1 MTNGIWLID
10 LANAIRP
17 ISKTYF
23 VLYTKQV
30 NNTKKALLSEYRKV
44 VMELREA
51 FQTLSKAVPTTARGS
66 AFNVD
71 FVGEPKEG
79 ISIAAKVQKG
89 KGNSLSRSWKR
100 VGINL
105 TKETSSKRLKNLKCL
120 VCNIRG
126 HTLPDYWYLFKSK
139 RPKGFKAVGIYIKR
153 VLIKVEQDKDLA
165 A

>member
-1 MTNGIWLID
+1 M
-10 LANAIRP
+10 
-17 ISKTYF
+17 
-23 VLYTKQV
+23 
-30 NNTKKALLSEYRKV
+30 
-44 VMELREA
+44 
-51 FQTLSKAVPTTARGS
+51 
-66 AFNVD
+66 
-71 FVGEPKEG
+71 
-79 ISIAAKVQKG
+79 
-89 KGNSLSRSWKR
+89 
-100 VGINL
+100 